1 MPSTPHAVDAKQVL
15 LSEQEIAARIA
26 AMAEEIAPRID
37 DETVCVCLLTGG
49 IWFSA
54 DLMRALARQGVHPLF
69 DALWLTSYGHGRE
82 SAGNVILR
90 TALQYE
96 VTGRKVLIMDD
107 VFDTGLSLQ
116 AACEIVREAG
126 ASDVLVAVFAA
137 KPWPK
142 PRALTP
148 DFVAWKDA
156 PASFLLGYGMDE
168 AGRYRGLPD
177 IRQA

>member
-1 MPSTPHAVDAKQVL
+1 MPSTPTVEDKPIL
-15 LSEQEIAARIA
+15 LTEQEIATRITA
-26 AMAEEIAPRID
+26 LAEQIAPHID

-54 DLMRALARQGVHPLF
+54 DLMRALARLGKHPLF
-69 DALWLTSYGHGRE
+69 DCLWLTSYGHGRQ
-82 SAGNVILR
+82 SQGNVILR

-126 ASDVLVAVFAA
+126 ASDVLIAVFAS
-137 KPWPK
+137 KPWPT

-148 DFVAWKDA
+148 QFVAWADA
-156 PASFLLGYGMDE
+156 PAAYLLGYGMDE

-177 IRQA
+177 IRLA